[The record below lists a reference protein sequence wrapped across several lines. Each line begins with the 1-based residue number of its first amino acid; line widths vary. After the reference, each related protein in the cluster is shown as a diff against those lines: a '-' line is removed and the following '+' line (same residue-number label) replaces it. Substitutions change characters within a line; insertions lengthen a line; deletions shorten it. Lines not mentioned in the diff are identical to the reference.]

1 MKISIP
7 LYQPSL
13 NGNEKKYVLD
23 CLETTWI
30 SSKGKY
36 CKLFEDKFAK
46 KNNVNFALSVCNGT
60 VAIHLALMSLD
71 IGPED
76 EVIVPTLTFIASVNP
91 ISYTGARP
99 IFVDS
104 HKDSWQIDPHEIEKK
119 ITSKTKAIIIVH
131 LYGQPCDMELIMKIA
146 KKHNLYVIEDCAEA
160 LGSKYKNKFVG
171 TFGDISTFSFF
182 GNKTITTGEGGMITT
197 NNIDLFKKC
206 LHLKSQGLNQ
216 SEKKEYWHDIL
227 GYNYRMTNICS
238 AIGLAQLE
246 QLDEFIEKKRNLYEF
261 YKKELKNLPIKMHE
275 ENSDSFHTHW
285 LINILVDKAEI
296 KENLRDHLTLNGIET
311 RPIFIPI
318 HKMPMY
324 FRDNHNYP
332 IAEDLSARGISLPSW
347 PDIPHNDVMKVC
359 NEIKK
364 FFNEK

>member
-60 VAIHLALMSLD
+60 VAIHLALMTLD

-91 ISYTGARP
+91 IRYTGAKP

-104 HKDSWQIDPHEIEKK
+104 HKDTWQIDPYEIEKK

-131 LYGQPCDMELIMKIA
+131 LYGQPCDMDHIMKIA
-146 KKHNLYVIEDCAEA
+146 RKHNLYVIEDCAEA

-182 GNKTITTGEGGMITT
+182 GNKTITTGEGGMVTT

-238 AIGLAQLE
+238 AIGMAQLE
-246 QLDEFIEKKRNLYEF
+246 QLDEFIEKKRKLYEF
-261 YKKELKNLPIKMHE
+261 YKKELKNLPIKMYE
-275 ENSDSFHTHW
+275 ENSDSFNTHW
-285 LINILVDKAEI
+285 LINILVDKSDI

-324 FRDNHNYP
+324 FKDKYNFP
-332 IAEDLSARGISLPSW
+332 IADDLSARGISLPSW
-347 PDIPHNDVMKVC
+347 PDIPRNDVVKIC
-359 NEIKK
+359 DEIKK